1 MFAPKRI
8 LVPTDFSKYSDRSLG
23 EALDIAKQ
31 HGSTVYLLH
40 VVSVVQQCSV
50 DYCIDPASMA
60 EIEKQT
66 NDRTSKMMTEQME
79 KFPESK
85 SVMIIPDIRRGT
97 PYEVILKEQEDKNV
111 DLIVIASHG
120 TTGLLKHLLGSVAEK
135 VSRSAKCP
143 VLLIRADTDNKER

>member
-143 VLLIRADTDNKER
+143 VLLIRADADNKER